1 MIEYLG
7 LSTIIILLIMVYT
20 LFIKLEKLKIKQYVL
35 QKDTISAD
43 FLEFSSTN
51 EIVKELEK
59 RNNPPLLIIWIDS
72 ENEKNK
78 VNYFVFKRNL
88 NSDFA
93 INILKKIIKDIKNS
107 I

>member
-1 MIEYLG
+1 MIEYFG
-7 LSTIIILLIMVYT
+7 LSIIIVLLIMVYI
-20 LFIKLEKLKIKQYVL
+20 LFIKLEKLKLKQYLL

-78 VNYFVFKRNL
+78 VNYFVFKKNL
-88 NSDFA
+88 NSGLA

>member
-1 MIEYLG
+1 MIEYFG
-7 LSTIIILLIMVYT
+7 LSTIIILLIMVYI
-20 LFIKLEKLKIKQYVL
+20 LFVKLEKLKIKQYVL

-72 ENEKNK
+72 ENGKNK